1 MLTDSFDFYS
11 KDVVLNKKLFY
22 NYIKVNNGAL
32 IPEYTQIASDT
43 FGGASFFIREGVSF
57 MVDKR
62 NFRGKNYVP
71 ADTLTYCTMA

>member
-43 FGGASFFIREGVSF
+43 FGGASFFSERVFLLWLISAIFGEKI
-57 MVDKR
+57 M
-62 NFRGKNYVP
+62 YL
-71 ADTLTYCTMA
+71 LTP